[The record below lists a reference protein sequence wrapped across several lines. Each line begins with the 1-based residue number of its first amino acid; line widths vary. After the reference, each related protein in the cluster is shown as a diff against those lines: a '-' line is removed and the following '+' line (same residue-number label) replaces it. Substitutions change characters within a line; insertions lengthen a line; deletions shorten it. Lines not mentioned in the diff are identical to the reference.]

1 MGCLELDLGTGVR
14 GDERTGTD
22 VVETVDSRSRSWS
35 TGTVWVLPSLRPRL
49 IQNGWKEGV

>member
-22 VVETVDSRSRSWS
+22 VVEKVDHAAGPGALAQFRY
-35 TGTVWVLPSLRPRL
+35 RPP
-49 IQNGWKEGV
+49 